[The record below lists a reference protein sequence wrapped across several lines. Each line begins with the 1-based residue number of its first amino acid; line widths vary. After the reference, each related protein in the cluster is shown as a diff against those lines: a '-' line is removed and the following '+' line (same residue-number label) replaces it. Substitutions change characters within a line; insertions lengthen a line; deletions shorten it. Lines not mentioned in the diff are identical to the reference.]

1 MNEVI
6 NIILGDNQGITRI
19 GIEALIQGYKKGLK
33 YDLASTKKMLVS
45 LLISNP
51 DSIVVL
57 DYSYFD
63 FGSVD
68 ELLNVSARFP
78 NTHWILFSDELSADF
93 LKRLFF
99 SSESFSVVLKGSDL
113 DEINLA
119 IASAFHKERFICQR
133 VVNQLLLSNKA
144 PTSKS
149 DHLLTPTEKEILKEI
164 ASGKTTKEIASTR
177 NLSFH
182 TIITHR
188 KNIFRKLEVN
198 NVYEATKYAVKAGIV
213 DVTDYYI

>member
-1 MNEVI
+1 MSEVV
-6 NIILGDNQGITRI
+6 NIILADNQGITRI
-19 GIEALIQGYKKGLK
+19 GIEALINNYKKGLEF
-33 YDLASTKKMLVS
+33 DLVSTKKMLITS
-45 LLISNP
+45 LTSNAN
-51 DSIVVL
+51 SIVVL
-57 DYSYFD
+57 DYSCFN
-63 FGSVD
+63 FGGID

-78 NTHWILFSDELSADF
+78 DAYWILFSEELSADF
-93 LKRLFF
+93 LNRIFF
-99 SSESFSVVLKGSDL
+99 SSESFSVVLKSSDIN
-113 DEINLA
+113 EINLA

-133 VVNQLLLSNKA
+133 VVNQLLISNK
-144 PTSKS
+144 TSKNKS
-149 DHLLTPTEKEILKEI
+149 DSILTPTEKEILKEI

-198 NVYEATKYAVKAGIV
+198 NVYEATKYAVRAGIV